1 MSVSRIQPGL
11 RAQPK
16 FINHRVSPNRETDAA
31 ISVKL
36 LTVCRY
42 RELPMPLDER
52 VLCIPA
58 PHFRAVGPFEGFCRA
73 DEAYRR
79 SLLDASQYHFLPRS
93 EVETDPN
100 WLQLIPYVLLVC
112 EAQVFHY
119 RRGASGTEARL
130 RALRSVGIGG
140 HISEADAAGGGDP
153 YLTGM
158 HREVSEEVTH
168 APVTNESW
176 LGFIFDPRTPVGS
189 VHLGVVHIWELAE
202 ASAVAK
208 ETALANAGFAPLA
221 ELMPQREQF
230 ETWSQFVFDEL
241 SDSAH

>member
-1 MSVSRIQPGL
+1 
-11 RAQPK
+11 
-16 FINHRVSPNRETDAA
+16 
-31 ISVKL
+31 
-36 LTVCRY
+36 
-42 RELPMPLDER
+42 MPLDER

-58 PHFRAVGPFEGFCRA
+58 PHFRSVGAFEGFCRA

-79 SLLDASQYHFLPRS
+79 SLFDASQYRFLPRS
-93 EVETDPN
+93 ECETDPN

-112 EAQVFHY
+112 EKQVFHY

-140 HISEADAAGGGDP
+140 HISEADAVGGSDP

-168 APVTNESW
+168 AAVVDESW

-189 VHLGVVHIWELAE
+189 VHLGVVHLWELAE
-202 ASAVAK
+202 ATAVPRESALVEA
-208 ETALANAGFAPLA
+208 EFSPLA
-221 ELMPQREQF
+221 ELLREKEQF
-230 ETWSQFVFDEL
+230 ETWSQFVFEKL
-241 SDSAH
+241 